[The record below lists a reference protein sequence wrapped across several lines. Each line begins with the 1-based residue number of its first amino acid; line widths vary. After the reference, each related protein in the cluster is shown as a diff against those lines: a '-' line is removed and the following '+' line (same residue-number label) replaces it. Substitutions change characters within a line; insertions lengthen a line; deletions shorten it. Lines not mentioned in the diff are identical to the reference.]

1 MNTMSDI
8 KTLGG
13 VFSHAA
19 VDFDTLER
27 ALQSPQALMEC
38 ALVALCLGL
47 AYLIVFP
54 FKARSQA
61 HGIWLA
67 PRPYQGALFPVLALA
82 LVLVTRWVM
91 KSQAGWVDV
100 VILRLT
106 VPLLVS
112 FVIVRVG
119 ARVLQAAFPNS
130 ASARALER
138 TLSWL
143 VVLGFALWITGLWHV
158 LLEALDEI
166 TWHFGG
172 AEVSL
177 RAMLNGVLSAVMVMM
192 VVLWVSAAL
201 EARLLSAAGTTQGDS
216 LSVRKMAANG
226 LRALMLFVGVLLA
239 LSAAGIPLGALGVVG
254 GAVGVGI
261 GLGLQRLAANYVSG
275 FVILAERS
283 LRIGDVVKVDN
294 FEGRVTDIQMRYT
307 VIRAYNGR
315 EAIVPNET
323 LLTTRIENA
332 SLADPRVAL
341 TSQVLVAYGTDV
353 QSLMPL
359 LVQAIAQVP
368 RVLQDPAPSVQLSNF
383 TADGLELTAVFW
395 IDDPHLGQGNVKSE
409 VNLQILETLTRAHT
423 KFSTPCTPCCGA
435 SNSPTL

>member
-1 MNTMSDI
+1 MSGMSGMA
-8 KTLGG
+8 TLGG

-19 VDFDTLER
+19 ADFDTLER

-47 AYLIVFP
+47 AYLIVLP

-67 PRPYQGALFPVLALA
+67 PRPFQGALFPVLALV

-91 KSQAGWVDV
+91 KSQLGWAGL
-100 VILRLT
+100 VIFRLA
-106 VPLLVS
+106 VPVLVS
-112 FVIVRVG
+112 FVVVRVG
-119 ARVLQAAFPNS
+119 ARVLRAAFPQS
-130 ASARALER
+130 TLARALER

-143 VVLGFALWITGLWHV
+143 VVVGFALWVTGLWHV
-158 LLEALDEI
+158 LMESLDEV

-177 RAMLNGVLSAVMVMM
+177 RAMLNGALSAVMVMM
-192 VVLWVSAAL
+192 AVLWVSSAL
-201 EARLLSAAGTTQGDS
+201 EARLLAGAGTAQGDS

-294 FEGRVTDIQMRYT
+294 FEGRVTDIQTRYT

-359 LVQAIAQVP
+359 LVQAIAKVP
-368 RVLQDPAPSVQLSNF
+368 RVLKDPGPTVQLSNF
-383 TADGLELTAVFW
+383 TTDGLELTLVFW

-409 VNLQILETLTRAHT
+409 VNLQVLETLTRAQVRIPSPAT
-423 KFSTPCTPCCGA
+423 RQVA
-435 SNSPTL
+435 SPTPS